1 MSVKDHLP
9 GQDWL
14 ARHIETD
21 PDVDGEARSMS
32 AGDLSAVVRDI
43 QAHIDAVQ
51 RERRTTKNGQPILDA
66 INALPAIVR
75 RLEAIDFQTDAD
87 FEALEDRLEA
97 LADRLEQR
105 AGWVMV
111 PRKALPAML
120 ERAAFNLCA
129 EYGVEFVKPLGK
141 FVEDAYEELVS
152 AAMLSSLPPAV
163 EESK

>member
-1 MSVKDHLP
+1 MGDRERETFRL
-9 GQDWL
+9 L
-14 ARHIETD
+14 TD
-21 PDVDGEARSMS
+21 PESD
-32 AGDLSAVVRDI
+32 
-43 QAHIDAVQ
+43 
-51 RERRTTKNGQPILDA
+51 PILKAMLDVRLRAASSFTPEFSGQRFEDYDRGLLDA
-66 INALPAIVR
+66 LKAAQQAMI
-75 RLEAIDFQTDAD
+75 T
-87 FEALEDRLEA
+87 A

-105 AGWVMV
+105 SGWVMV

-163 EESK
+163 EEK